1 MIRDYTAKTEERLLK
16 QIDEVNSETW
26 CWLTDGIG
34 DCLSTVGKWLGL
46 LDLKDDMS
54 NVESYQKEILD
65 QTNMTKKELK
75 KIFEDVYSV
84 DTEFRGKFDEI
95 NNKESTYNE
104 KLQTLIGMINPNFQ
118 IASSEEIMAAMTS
131 YNDKLKNIDK
141 QIAETYTAEMDWA
154 AKEALK
160 DAGKHFFKGLAKI
173 AGGIGNIMTGNP
185 AGIVDTVN
193 GLFELGSSL
202 QTAMNLGGYAIYG
215 GIADLK
221 GESLSD
227 KLSSKNRF
235 LEDAEKTADNDGLA
249 DVFRDQGWDGAAKVM
264 DIVDTAAD
272 IVNIATGIDGFCKD
286 PKLIDTNFGFKDISN
301 QDNVSETFKLLKVRV
316 SDDILFKVEGI
327 DSWKTYEQLMTIS
340 KWKNVGK
347 QWKNA
352 GKAIN
357 YATSYYNLVSGQDT
371 EEFFKLFVK
380 NGIPLY
386 GQVQSA
392 VDKVNDR
399 VDLYVDEFEEM
410 MNL

>member
-160 DAGKHFFKGLAKI
+160 DAGKNFLKGLGKM
-173 AGGIGNIMTGNP
+173 AGGIGRIMSGNP
-185 AGIVDTVN
+185 TGAIDIIN
-193 GLFELGSSL
+193 GFCQFGSSL
-202 QTAMNLGGYAIYG
+202 ETAINLGGYAIYG
-215 GIADLK
+215 DIADLK

-227 KLSSKNRF
+227 KLSQKRNF
-235 LEDAEKTADNDGLA
+235 LDEAEKSADNKGLS
-249 DVFRDQGWDGAAKVM
+249 DVFEDLGWDTLA
-264 DIVDTAAD
+264 TAAD
-272 IVNIATGIDGFCKD
+272 VVDTGADIINFANGLDKFVTGSGPKIFDGDLCFKIVDKSDDYINTLSKGWKNIKQSINYLTPIYEFVTDGETDGFYKE
-286 PKLIDTNFGFKDISN
+286 IT
-301 QDNVSETFKLLKVRV
+301 E
-316 SDDILFKVEGI
+316 
-327 DSWKTYEQLMTIS
+327 
-340 KWKNVGK
+340 
-347 QWKNA
+347 
-352 GKAIN
+352 KAIPF
-357 YATSYYNLVSGQDT
+357 YDQIQSGVDT
-371 EEFFKLFVK
+371 
-380 NGIPLY
+380 
-386 GQVQSA
+386 
-392 VDKVNDR
+392 VNDG
-399 VDLYVDEFEEM
+399 VDMIIGNIEDAIK
-410 MNL
+410 